1 MKPVSEYIQTLEVC
15 SKEEDSPVNK
25 ILGEFWMKWKQIP
38 CMAVVWSEIKIIEIN
53 LKMQIECLCSP
64 TLFPILTFQKKRMKV
79 PQQNDWFSIHL
90 FNLPPIQH

>member
-38 CMAVVWSEIKIIEIN
+38 CMAVV
-53 LKMQIECLCSP
+53 
-64 TLFPILTFQKKRMKV
+64 
-79 PQQNDWFSIHL
+79 
-90 FNLPPIQH
+90 